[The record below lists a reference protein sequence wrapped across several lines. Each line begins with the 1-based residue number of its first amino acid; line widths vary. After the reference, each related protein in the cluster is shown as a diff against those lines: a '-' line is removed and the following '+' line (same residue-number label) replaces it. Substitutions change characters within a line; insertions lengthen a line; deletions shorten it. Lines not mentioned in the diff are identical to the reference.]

1 MTNCVV
7 VGMRKPL
14 YDERPYS
21 YHFPRVNRKHEGLLR
36 RWSPALKECDIPH

>member
-14 YDERPYS
+14 YERPNS
-21 YHFPRVNRKHEGLLR
+21 YHFLWVNRKHEDLSR
-36 RWSPALKECDIPH
+36 RWAPALKECDIPH